1 MSDEQ
6 KSTAG
11 QKDRG
16 ITKREAN
23 SLERKVQKEIAALE
37 RRIVTVEERQD
48 IVQDVLSRLAAV
60 KSWWPEMRNRLG
72 WK

>member
-37 RRIVTVEERQD
+37 RRIVTV
-48 IVQDVLSRLAAV
+48 
-60 KSWWPEMRNRLG
+60 
-72 WK
+72 